1 MRFTKGMSVVTKNG
15 IRWYVRNEQTTRKYL
30 TVESKDGFQ
39 TIVDIDTVK
48 IYR

>member
-1 MRFTKGMSVVTKNG
+1 MKFTKGMSVVTKSG
-15 IRWYVRNEQTTRKYL
+15 VRWYVREDQTTRKYL

-39 TIVDIDTVK
+39 TIVDINDVK